1 MKTIPVLRKAISVV
15 DALSSG
21 GLTAKQLSMQLE
33 IPPATCYRILRTLGE
48 ANWIREGDRGGYLVG
63 FGLVR
68 AARACSDVDRQLLL
82 AQPLLEQL
90 AEETG
95 LSAKISLREGS
106 HAVTAS
112 RAEAKRMNAISTP
125 VGARLHLLE
134 AGSAGMI
141 LLANMPDAES
151 RRILGSPP
159 PKHWERNG
167 RQDVER
173 EIGEAA
179 KSRVACAFGTVHPS
193 IWALSVPVALAAQ
206 QTVALTIVGWP
217 EDFSEARQTA
227 LHKQLKKCGKAMG
240 QLIKSLPASVP
251 FRSSAAGRV

>member
-1 MKTIPVLRKAISVV
+1 MKTIPVLQKTISLV
-15 DALSSG
+15 DALGASG
-21 GLTAKQLSMQLE
+21 DGLTAKQLALQLK
-33 IPPATCYRILRTLGE
+33 IPPATCYRILRTLSQ
-48 ANWIREGDRGGYLVG
+48 ANWIREGDRGEYLVG

-68 AARACSDVDRQLLL
+68 AARACSDVDRLLLL
-82 AQPLLEQL
+82 AQPLLVQL

-95 LSAKISLREGS
+95 LSAKISLREGC

-134 AGSAGMI
+134 AGSAGVI

-159 PKHWERNG
+159 PKHWERKD

-173 EIGEAA
+173 EIGEAQ
-179 KSRVACAFGTVHPS
+179 KSCVANAFGTVHPS
-193 IWALSVPVALAAQ
+193 IWALSVPVALAAN
-206 QTVALTIVGWP
+206 QTAALTIVGWP
-217 EDFSEARQTA
+217 EDFSPARQTT
-227 LHKQLKKCGKAMG
+227 LQKRLIKYGKALS
-240 QLIKSLPASVP
+240 QLIKSESGKE
-251 FRSSAAGRV
+251 SS

>member
-15 DALSSG
+15 DALGAGGG
-21 GLTAKQLSMQLE
+21 GLSAKQLALQLE
-33 IPPATCYRILRTLGE
+33 IPPATCYRILRTLSQ
-48 ANWIREGDRGGYLVG
+48 ANWIREGDRGEYLVG

-95 LSAKISLREGS
+95 LSAKISLREGC
-106 HAVTAS
+106 HAVTAR

-134 AGSAGMI
+134 AGSAGVI
-141 LLANMPDAES
+141 LLANMPDTEL
-151 RRILGSPP
+151 RRIMASPP
-159 PKHWERNG
+159 AKHWERNN
-167 RQDVER
+167 RQNIER
-173 EIGEAA
+173 EIGEAQ

-193 IWALSVPVALAAQ
+193 IWALSVPVALAAK
-206 QTVALTIVGWP
+206 QTAALTIVGWP
-217 EDFSEARQTA
+217 EDFSANRHTTLQ
-227 LHKQLKKCGKAMG
+227 KQLKKCGKAIT
-240 QLIKSLPASVP
+240 QLIKSESGKEP
-251 FRSSAAGRV
+251 